1 MSLICGCHLSLH
13 SGGEDY
19 NEVLLKLT
27 TVEFEFEK
35 RKRSVEY
42 DEQQCI
48 TIYILSD
55 ILVEDTEYFEVIL
68 HSDDPLVML
77 DSDSAIIYI
86 LDNDRES

>member
-1 MSLICGCHLSLH
+1 M
-13 SGGEDY
+13 
-19 NEVLLKLT
+19 
-27 TVEFEFEK
+27 EFKFEK

-48 TIYILSD
+48 TLSILSD
-55 ILVEDTEYFEVIL
+55 VLVEGTEYFEVIL